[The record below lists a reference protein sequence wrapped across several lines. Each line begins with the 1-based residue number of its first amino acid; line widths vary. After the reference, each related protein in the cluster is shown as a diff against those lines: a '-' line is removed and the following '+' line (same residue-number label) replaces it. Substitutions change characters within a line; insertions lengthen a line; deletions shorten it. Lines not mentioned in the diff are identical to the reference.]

1 MDKVK
6 IINYLEESG
15 FSDVELL
22 SEKKDLFAT
31 RFYYDFNKD
40 ELKAAEAYS
49 NDGSGKEKNEA
60 WYDEFYIPYLTEL
73 AIDNVGEVIE
83 ELMSDMDIKAQF
95 ISYEMEADSDY
106 SEFISV
112 FYNKEIEVNIEDIL
126 ANLDI

>member
-1 MDKVK
+1 MDKAKV
-6 IINYLEESG
+6 INCLEESG

-22 SEKKDLFAT
+22 SEKKDLFVT
-31 RFYYDFNKD
+31 RFYYDFDKD

-60 WYDEFYIPYLTEL
+60 WYDEFYIPYLTEM
-73 AIDNVGEVIE
+73 AIDNVGEIIE

-106 SEFISV
+106 SEFIAV